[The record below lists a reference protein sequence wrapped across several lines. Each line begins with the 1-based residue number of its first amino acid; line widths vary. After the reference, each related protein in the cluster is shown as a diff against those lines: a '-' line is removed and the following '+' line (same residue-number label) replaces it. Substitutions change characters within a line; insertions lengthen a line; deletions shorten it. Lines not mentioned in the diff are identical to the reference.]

1 MVPQGSPP
9 LPAQIVLPR
18 STGQGTTLR
27 FMKHFRLWDG
37 ASRATGKCQLGTA
50 DAQIWE
56 ERLGWAGGGGGR
68 EWSPGGE
75 NANRCHELCIS
86 PSFSHIGAE

>member
-9 LPAQIVLPR
+9 LPAQIILPR

-50 DAQIWE
+50 DA
-56 ERLGWAGGGGGR
+56 
-68 EWSPGGE
+68 
-75 NANRCHELCIS
+75 
-86 PSFSHIGAE
+86 